1 MTREMTHDEARASL
15 EAAALD
21 ALDSPEREAVLAH
34 ATTCAECRAELAD
47 LRAVAANLAFAAP
60 ATPIDGVRRDHI
72 RARLLA
78 RAAAERTAEM
88 PVPPAVTPTMTT
100 TSFYRVINTLA
111 WRRSEWLA
119 AAASILLVVSVAVLA
134 MLMNERE
141 HMRDALRAETASA
154 AAGRSAADS
163 LRAALAARDSL
174 IAGLTGRDVAVMTLT
189 ASGVRA
195 PFARMFWDRA
205 TNRWTLVAHDMPALP
220 SGKTYQLWL
229 VTASSKISAGTFEPR
244 NGDAVV
250 RATYALPADSL
261 KAIAVTEEPAGGVPQ
276 PTGRIVIVSGS

>member
-1 MTREMTHDEARASL
+1 MTREMSHEEARESL

-21 ALDSPEREAVLAH
+21 ALDPPEREAVLAH
-34 ATTCAECRAELAD
+34 ATTCAQCRAELAE
-47 LRAVAANLAFAAP
+47 LRDVAANLAFAAP
-60 ATPIDGVRRDHI
+60 APPIDDVRRDHI

-88 PVPPAVTPTMTT
+88 PIPPAAASPLTT

-134 MLMNERE
+134 ALMNERE

-163 LRAALAARDSL
+163 LRGALAARDSL

-189 ASGVRA
+189 ATGARA

-205 TNRWTLVAHDMPALP
+205 TNRWTLVAHDMPRLP

-261 KAIAVTEEPAGGVPQ
+261 KAIAVTEEPAGGAPQ
-276 PTGRIVIVSGS
+276 PTGRTVIAGAS

>member
-1 MTREMTHDEARASL
+1 MMRDMTHDEARPAL

-21 ALDSPEREAVLAH
+21 ALDAVERDAVLAH
-34 ATTCAECRAELAD
+34 AATCVECRAELAE
-47 LRAVAANLAFAAP
+47 LRAVAANIAYAAP
-60 ATPIDGVRRDHI
+60 AARVDDARRDRI

-88 PVPPAVTPTMTT
+88 PVPDARQSVPTATALYRAVIVMACP
-100 TSFYRVINTLA
+100 RA
-111 WRRSEWLA
+111 EWLA
-119 AAASILLVVSVAVLA
+119 AAATSLLVVSVAVLA
-134 MLMNERE
+134 ALLNERE
-141 HMRDALRAETASA
+141 RMSQALRTQTASA
-154 AAGRSAADS
+154 AVGQASADS
-163 LRAALAARDSL
+163 LRSALAARDSF

-189 ASGVRA
+189 ASGTRA

-205 TNRWTLVAHDMPALP
+205 SNRWTFVAHDMPALP

-229 VTASSKISAGTFEPR
+229 VTASAKISAGTFEPR
-244 NGDAVV
+244 NGDALV

-276 PTGRIVIVSGS
+276 PTGRMVIAGSR

>member
-1 MTREMTHDEARASL
+1 MMRDMGHDEARASL

-34 ATTCAECRAELAD
+34 AATCAECSVELSE
-47 LRAVAANLAFAAP
+47 LRATAANLALAAP
-60 ATPIDGVRRDHI
+60 APPGGVGDGSRERI

-78 RAAAERTAEM
+78 RAATDRTDEM
-88 PVPPAVTPTMTT
+88 PIATAPSATGMFRAV
-100 TSFYRVINTLA
+100 NALA
-111 WRRSEWLA
+111 WRRGEWLA
-119 AAASILLVVSVAVLA
+119 AAASLLLVVSVAVLA
-134 MLMNERE
+134 ALLRDRE
-141 HMRDALRAETASA
+141 QLRDALRTQATSVAASRA
-154 AAGRSAADS
+154 SVDS
-163 LRAALAARDSL
+163 LRLAVASRDSL

-189 ASGVRA
+189 ASGTRA

-205 TNRWTLVAHDMPALP
+205 TNRWTFVAHDMPALP

-229 VTASSKISAGTFEPR
+229 VTASAKISAGTFEPR

-276 PTGRIVIVSGS
+276 PTGRMVIAGGR

>member
-1 MTREMTHDEARASL
+1 MTRELTHDEAKASL

-21 ALDSPEREAVLAH
+21 ALDAPEGKAVLEH
-34 ATTCAECRAELAD
+34 AAICAECRAELAE
-47 LRAVAANLAFAAP
+47 LRAVAASLAYAAP
-60 ATPIDGVRRDHI
+60 AAPVNEVRRDHI

-88 PVPPAVTPTMTT
+88 PIPVGAAPTLTT
-100 TSFYRVINTLA
+100 TSFYRAINTLA
-111 WRRSEWLA
+111 WRRSEWIA
-119 AAASILLVVSVAVLA
+119 AAASILLVLSVAVLA
-134 MLMNERE
+134 ALMNERE

-154 AAGRSAADS
+154 AAGRAAADS
-163 LRAALAARDSL
+163 LRGAVAARDSL

-205 TNRWTLVAHDMPALP
+205 ANRWTLVAHDMPALP
-220 SGKTYQLWL
+220 NGKTYQLWL

-276 PTGRIVIVSGS
+276 PTGRIVIAGGS